1 MQDTMQDTMQV
12 TVQATVQVTEQVTK
26 SKPKYFFSKQPLHFQ
41 LLFLYLQ
48 HNSCK
53 YTC

>member
-26 SKPKYFFSKQPLHFQ
+26 SKPKYFFQKTTIAFPTIIPIFAA
-41 LLFLYLQ
+41 
-48 HNSCK
+48 
-53 YTC
+53 